1 MARFRVPHTLI
12 LLFSMN
18 ILALGLA
25 YVLNQGQFERAVD
38 ESGHEYVVAGTYQV
52 ITDGERPSPL
62 SLFTAIPKGFKEAEG
77 IIFFL
82 FLVGGS
88 FAVLRATGAV
98 DALLGFLLDFL
109 GKRSMLLVAGGLTIF
124 AVGSG
129 TIGMAEEYIPF
140 VPILLAL
147 AIGLGFD
154 AVTAIGI
161 LCIGYGVG
169 YGAAVSNPFTVLIAQ
184 EVAGVQLTS
193 GIGYRLIV
201 GTLLLAVAVH
211 HVWGYAQKVKAD
223 PSSSLVADIE
233 PDPNWK
239 VKEDVSFTGLDGLI
253 IGIVVAAIGVIIY
266 GLKYWGWYVI
276 ELGAMFF
283 ALAIVLTLVARLNP
297 DHAAEQFCIGAAEL
311 TSTALLIGFARAILI
326 ILEEGQVIDTI
337 VHGIS
342 LPLQSAG
349 AEIASV
355 GMLVFQSVCNLFIP
369 SGSGQAYV
377 TMPVMAPLG
386 DLVGVNR
393 QIAVLAYQMGDGLT
407 NILVPTN
414 AVLIGILT
422 MAKIPYERW
431 LRFIVPFMIKAWI
444 VCSIALVVAV
454 IIDFGAGDLE
464 DSKPAETQAMIETVS
479 HQG

>member
-12 LLFSMN
+12 LLFAMN
-18 ILALGLA
+18 IMALALTYG
-25 YVLNQGQFERAVD
+25 LNQGKFER
-38 ESGHEYVVAGTYQV
+38 ETNEKGREQVVAGTYEV
-52 ITDGERPSPL
+52 IADGERPSFF
-62 SLFTAIPKGFKEAEG
+62 SLFTAIPKGFAEAQE

-82 FLVGGS
+82 FIVGGS
-88 FAVLRATGAV
+88 FAVLRATGAI
-98 DALLGFLLDFL
+98 DALLGFLLGAL
-109 GKRSMLLVAGGLTIF
+109 GRQPSMLIFGGLFIF
-124 AVGSG
+124 SVGSS

-169 YGAAVSNPFTVLIAQ
+169 YGAAIFNPFTLLIAQ
-184 EVAGVQLTS
+184 EVAGLTPTS
-193 GIGYRLIV
+193 GMSYRLVIWAVLMAV
-201 GTLLLAVAVH
+201 GVH
-211 HVWGYAQKVKAD
+211 HVWRYALKVKND
-223 PSSSLVADIE
+223 PATSLVADIE
-233 PDPNWK
+233 PDPSWQ
-239 VKEDVSFTGLDGLI
+239 VKSDTRFTSLDGLI
-253 IGIVVAAIGVIIY
+253 IGVVTATIVVIIY

-276 ELGAMFF
+276 EMGAVFF
-283 ALAIVLTLVARLNP
+283 ALAVVLTLIARLNP
-297 DHAAEQFCIGAAEL
+297 DEAAQQFCHGAAEL
-311 TSTALLIGFARAILI
+311 TTTALLVGFARSILI

-337 VHGIS
+337 VHGVS

-349 AEIASV
+349 AELAAV
-355 GMLVFQSVCNLFIP
+355 GMLFFQSICNLFIP

-393 QIAVLAYQMGDGLT
+393 QIATLAYQMGDGLT
-407 NILVPTN
+407 NIMVPTN

-444 VCSIALVVAV
+444 VCSIALAVAV
-454 IIDFGAGDLE
+454 IIDY
-464 DSKPAETQAMIETVS
+464 S
-479 HQG
+479 